1 MGMPSQCHGTLKRGD
16 EIELAIDTVA
26 FGGAG
31 IGRYKEMVVFIP
43 YTVDGDTASVEIVD
57 VKKRFATAVL
67 KSVNTPST
75 FRTTPLCTVYTQ
87 CGACSYQH
95 IVYDHQLFL
104 KYRQIQD
111 ALERIGRFDRIPLE
125 DTIPSPQTY
134 GYRGRVDVHIATG
147 KGPSRRIGFAARATH
162 RIVDIE
168 RCEIAHESINEALS
182 LLRRGRSTPGRQPLW
197 SVPAEKVLGTSVIRQ
212 VRGRE
217 MFVPS
222 DGFFQANVYLTDTLV
237 TVVEEFCDLSKTETV
252 LDGYCG
258 SGLFSLFLAL
268 RCARLY
274 GIEADESAVHCARE
288 NLKRAGIHSAAFYAG
303 DMAHILRNQFI
314 RKNLTVDV
322 AVVDPPRTGLDPDT
336 IAALGVMNPPKIV
349 YVSCS
354 PATLARD
361 LRSLAGFGYGMRRVK
376 PLDMFPHTSHVETVV
391 LLERDSLTPLTEAQ
405 QSGGR
410 K

>member
-1 MGMPSQCHGTLKRGD
+1 MPSVCHGTLKRGN

-31 IGRYKEMVVFIP
+31 IGRYEEMVVFIP
-43 YTVDGDTASVEIVD
+43 YTVDGDTVSVEIVD
-57 VKKRFATAVL
+57 VKKRFAAAVL

-75 FRTTPLCTVYTQ
+75 FRTTPLCDAYTQ

-104 KYRQIQD
+104 KSQQVRD

-125 DTIPSPQTY
+125 DTIPSPQAY

-147 KGPSRRIGFAARATH
+147 RGKSRSIGFAARATH

-182 LLRRGRSTPGRQPLW
+182 LLRRGRSTPGRQSLW
-197 SVPAEKVLGTSVIRQ
+197 STPVEKVLGTRVVRQ

-217 MFVPS
+217 MFVPW
-222 DGFFQANVYLTDTLV
+222 DGFFQANVYLTDTLAY
-237 TVVEEFCDLSKTETV
+237 VVEEFCDLSKTETV

-258 SGLFSLFLAL
+258 SGLFSLFLAP
-268 RCARLY
+268 RCGRLY
-274 GIEADESAVHCARE
+274 GIDAEGDSVRCADE
-288 NLKRAGIHSAAFYAG
+288 NLNRAGIKSATFFTG
-303 DMAHILRNQFI
+303 DIARILRDRFI
-314 RKNLTVDV
+314 RGNIAVDV
-322 AVVDPPRTGLDPDT
+322 AVVDPPRIGLDPDT
-336 IAALGVMNPPKIV
+336 VAALGDLNPPKIV
-349 YVSCS
+349 YVSCN

-361 LRSLAGFGYGMRRVK
+361 LRSLAGFGYGIGRVK
-376 PLDMFPHTSHVETVV
+376 PLDMFPHTSHIETVV
-391 LLERDSLTPLTEAQ
+391 LLERESSTPLAEAQ
-405 QSGGR
+405 HSGGR